1 MGEYVEP
8 SASPW
13 VDEELKKPNDA
24 GWSDCMSLPTLSD
37 IKHEEIIA
45 LAWVLLLFRG
55 TVYSGDG
62 GFSWM
67 KEGSL
72 QGCAISDV
80 IEGEGSS
87 LRSVLENI
95 RRRGQFDGEFSDTLL
110 FRNASLANE
119 VSRSKLMASTSF
131 NSISGRL
138 R

>member
-1 MGEYVEP
+1 MGEYIEP

-13 VDEELKKPNDA
+13 VGEELTKPNDA
-24 GWSDCMSLPTLSD
+24 GWSDCMTLPTLSD

-55 TVYSGDG
+55 TVQNEDG
-62 GFSWM
+62 GFSWL

-72 QGCAISDV
+72 QGGSISDV

-87 LRSVLENI
+87 LRSALEAI

-110 FRNASLANE
+110 FRNASLDNE